1 MSYDNFLQIKQELN
15 QARVGSPSLGLLFYV
30 ASNHQTQNPLLP
42 LKFFAVPY
50 LLFFIGLF
58 PMLLRSAHLSQLLT
72 TKVLIFCQSVQK
84 LNNFRQV
91 LSCFLTTFYLK
102 R

>member
-50 LLFFIGLF
+50 LLFFMGLF
-58 PMLLRSAHLSQLLT
+58 SNAI
-72 TKVLIFCQSVQK
+72 KVCSFKPV
-84 LNNFRQV
+84 V
-91 LSCFLTTFYLK
+91 DY
-102 R
+102 